1 MTGRILLL
9 AAVVLLSGCAAKP
22 NPSLGTADNSFIM
35 QAASGGMAEV
45 ALGQMAQ
52 QKSTNPAVRQFAARM
67 VADHTPANQE
77 LMALAAKKNVTPPP
91 GPDSARTAVSNQLS
105 MLSGAAFDQQYL
117 SSQRQDHQL
126 QIRLFTDEAQTGTDL
141 ELRAFAAKYLPVL
154 QRHLAEVDAI
164 MRTSSGRS

>member
-52 QKSTNPAVRQFAARM
+52 QKSTNPSIVAAAGSPI
-67 VADHTPANQE
+67 ADQ
-77 LMALAAKKNVTPPP
+77 V
-91 GPDSARTAVSNQLS
+91 V
-105 MLSGAAFDQQYL
+105 
-117 SSQRQDHQL
+117 QR
-126 QIRLFTDEAQTGTDL
+126 
-141 ELRAFAAKYLPVL
+141 
-154 QRHLAEVDAI
+154 
-164 MRTSSGRS
+164 